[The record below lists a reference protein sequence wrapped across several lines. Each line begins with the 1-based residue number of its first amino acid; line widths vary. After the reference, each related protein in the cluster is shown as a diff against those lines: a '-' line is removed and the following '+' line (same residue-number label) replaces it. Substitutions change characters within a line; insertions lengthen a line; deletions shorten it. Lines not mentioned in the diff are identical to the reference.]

1 MKQIEPIST
10 SEHSARNSF
19 RPALVAFGLGL
30 LMMSCDNFPV
40 SSQAMSQ
47 TAALVL
53 FTNMTAQPVSQSQT
67 TSSLPSL
74 NLFVTTAD
82 NQPGV
87 NFSGIAQADSRCMSD
102 AAYPGTGTY
111 KALLVQPGVR
121 VACTTANCSGGTSE
135 HIDWVLQ
142 PNRTYART
150 TGVTVLTTN
159 ANGIFVFGTLTNAMA
174 TGVAGWWTGLNSNW
188 TFNSACTGNTWS
200 STGGNARYGDPNT
213 TNASSIAAGL
223 DGCTTT
229 GSKLLCVQ
237 Q

>member
-1 MKQIEPIST
+1 MTQIQLNLISKSLEWFRT
-10 SEHSARNSF
+10 L

-40 SSQAMSQ
+40 SSQGLSQ
-47 TAALVL
+47 AAALVVY
-53 FTNMTAQPVSQSQT
+53 TNMAQPVSQT
-67 TSSLPSL
+67 ATSLPSL
-74 NLFVTTAD
+74 KLFVTTAD

-87 NFSGIAQADSRCMSD
+87 NFSGITQADSRCMSD
-102 AAYPGTGTY
+102 PGYPGTGTY

-121 VACTTANCSGGTSE
+121 VACSTANCSGGTSE

-142 PNRTYART
+142 ANRTYART
-150 TGVTVLTTN
+150 TGLTVLTTN
-159 ANGIFVFGTLTNAMA
+159 ADGIFVFGTLMNAVA
-174 TGVAGWWTGLNSNW
+174 TGAAGWWTGLNSNW

-213 TNASSIAAGL
+213 TNASSIAAGV

-229 GSKLLCVQ
+229 GSKLLCIQ